1 MRPLL
6 RHVSSV
12 DLQVAE
18 AAAAAVCAASCDV
31 YISGRYLT
39 LLQRSL
45 LVKPKV
51 TSPPLAARQRE
62 YRGFL
67 RPFNDTMDGFD
78 NLNASEKAEATELQ
92 RMIAI
97 EQQKAQFQAQV
108 CMLTM
113 LICNQSVSIPLRSM
127 DHMQGNEPPSA
138 GETKLPWNIL
148 QFKLFLTV

>member
-1 MRPLL
+1 M
-6 RHVSSV
+6 
-12 DLQVAE
+12 AE

-51 TSPPLAARQRE
+51 TSPRQRE

-127 DHMQGNEPPSA
+127 DHMQGNEPTSA

>member
-1 MRPLL
+1 M
-6 RHVSSV
+6 
-12 DLQVAE
+12 AE
-18 AAAAAVCAASCDV
+18 AAAAAVCAPSCDV

-108 CMLTM
+108 HTFTDVCWDKCVDSPGSKLDYRTETCLQSCVERFIDTTLTITNRFTQM
-113 LICNQSVSIPLRSM
+113 VQKGA
-127 DHMQGNEPPSA
+127 H
-138 GETKLPWNIL
+138 
-148 QFKLFLTV
+148 

>member
-1 MRPLL
+1 M
-6 RHVSSV
+6 
-12 DLQVAE
+12 AE
-18 AAAAAVCAASCDV
+18 AAAAAVCGASCDV

-127 DHMQGNEPPSA
+127 DHMQGNEPTSA